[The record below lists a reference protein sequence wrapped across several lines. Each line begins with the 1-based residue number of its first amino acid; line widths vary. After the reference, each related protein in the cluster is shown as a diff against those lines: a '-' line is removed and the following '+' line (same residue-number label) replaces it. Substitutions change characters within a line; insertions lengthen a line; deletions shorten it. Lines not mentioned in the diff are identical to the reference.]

1 MVSPTHADVLVIRAL
16 SFAIAL
22 DTKGRGMSLWAVSNF
37 GFLRMPIYCPLLLF
51 VWYSLS
57 DWLSGMPNR
66 WWSNSIFGFLFPH
79 NLHSHI
85 HTYAATHD
93 CFLLE
98 VFEGLVTPEQ
108 SELLKENKWTN
119 YRGVCH
125 LIGITTVALQIIWAQ
140 YLVTPPYTPFGS
152 ARFKAFPLRSLTCR
166 GPCYIL

>member
-1 MVSPTHADVLVIRAL
+1 
-16 SFAIAL
+16 
-22 DTKGRGMSLWAVSNF
+22 MSLWAVSNF

-108 SELLKENKWTN
+108 SELLKENKWTS

-140 YLVTPPYTPFGS
+140 YLVTPPLY
-152 ARFKAFPLRSLTCR
+152 SLWISQIQGIPTQVFDM
-166 GPCYIL
+166 